1 MSTRNASIALYQ
13 LVSLP
18 RTSVANDFFLFNE
31 KLEFIVGIHTKA
43 EIRSDGKGYA
53 KFGLFGLFRDNGE

>member
-1 MSTRNASIALYQ
+1 MRPLLFIIWFLYQ
-13 LVSLP
+13 ELP
-18 RTSVANDFFLFNE
+18 LPMNFFLFNE